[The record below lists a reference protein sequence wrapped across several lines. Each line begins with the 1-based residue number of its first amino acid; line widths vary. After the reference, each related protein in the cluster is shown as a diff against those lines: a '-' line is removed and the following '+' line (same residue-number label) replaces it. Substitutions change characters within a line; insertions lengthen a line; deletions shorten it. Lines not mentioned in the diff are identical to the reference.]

1 MPLVRRSLSALGLS
15 LAIHM
20 AAFLAVSG
28 IGDMQL
34 RPADP
39 VAPLPITFVLGSPG
53 PAGDGSPSPS
63 AAAPAT
69 AGTTHRAEL
78 VSTPATHS
86 RGDQVA
92 ALSSPSPRATRGVQ
106 EEAPRAGETGTA
118 RVPERKGGMSTSGV
132 GSPTAPTDARGSS
145 AVIGGGGGG
154 SGRVA
159 VAYEQALA
167 AWLDS
172 HKYYPTSLRRRGI
185 EGEGKL
191 RIRIAR
197 SGRVLAID
205 VAAAFSHPSLEAVSQ
220 DWVRR
225 AQPFPPVPE
234 AIPGEDYVFVVP
246 VGFRLR

>member
-1 MPLVRRSLSALGLS
+1 MPFVRRFASALGLS
-15 LAIHM
+15 IVIHT
-20 AAFLAVSG
+20 AAFLAASG
-28 IGDMQL
+28 VGHIQL

-39 VAPLPITFVLGSPG
+39 VGPSPIMFVLGSPG
-53 PAGDGSPSPS
+53 PAGDGSPSAS
-63 AAAPAT
+63 AAAPT
-69 AGTTHRAEL
+69 AGSTQHADL
-78 VSTPATHS
+78 VNKPATHS
-86 RGDQVA
+86 RGDRA
-92 ALSSPSPRATRGVQ
+92 AAPPSPRATRRVQ
-106 EEAPRAGETGTA
+106 KEAPGGSETGTA
-118 RVPERKGGMSTSGV
+118 RVPQRERGMSTSGA
-132 GSPTAPTDARGSS
+132 GGPTAPTDAIASS

-172 HKYYPTSLRRRGI
+172 HKYYPANLRRRGI

-234 AIPGEDYVFVVP
+234 AIPGDDYVFVVP
-246 VGFRLR
+246 VGFRLQ